1 MDYSPPGSFLH
12 RIFRARIRE
21 WVAISFFT
29 GSSWPRVQTCISC
42 IGKSHLGCPCLRGCS
57 AVLSCFSPFWL
68 CDPWDYSWPG
78 SSLHGIFQAR
88 IREWVAISFF
98 TGSSWPMVQTCIS
111 CIGKSH
117 LGCPWLRGCS
127 AVLSC
132 FSPFWLCDPW
142 DYSWPGS
149 SLHGIFQARTLSAIS
164 FSRGSFRPR
173 DQSCFSYISCIGT
186 QILYH

>member
-1 MDYSPPGSFLH
+1 MDGTCLIPLTYCFIYQTGFLRQYFLEIVCPIVKSCLTLCDPMDYSPPGFFLH

-88 IREWVAISFF
+88 
-98 TGSSWPMVQTCIS
+98 
-111 CIGKSH
+111 
-117 LGCPWLRGCS
+117 
-127 AVLSC
+127 
-132 FSPFWLCDPW
+132 
-142 DYSWPGS
+142 
-149 SLHGIFQARTLSAIS
+149 TLSAIS